1 MAVDYV
7 CAVNKDHPKKTFA
20 LPQNQLPMCCGKP
33 MRLVASVPQPV
44 ATPAQPAGATVAKP
58 QPQAKPV
65 ATPVQPAGATVA
77 KPQPQAKPVATPIQP
92 AGATAAKPQPQ
103 AKPSYQKPTPQKPQ
117 KGTPPKR

>member
-44 ATPAQPAGATVAKP
+44 ATPAQPAGAT
-58 QPQAKPV
+58 
-65 ATPVQPAGATVA
+65 
-77 KPQPQAKPVATPIQP
+77 
-92 AGATAAKPQPQ
+92 AAKPQPL
-103 AKPSYQKPTPQKPQ
+103 AKPSYQKPTPQQPQ
-117 KGTPPKR
+117 KGTPPKK